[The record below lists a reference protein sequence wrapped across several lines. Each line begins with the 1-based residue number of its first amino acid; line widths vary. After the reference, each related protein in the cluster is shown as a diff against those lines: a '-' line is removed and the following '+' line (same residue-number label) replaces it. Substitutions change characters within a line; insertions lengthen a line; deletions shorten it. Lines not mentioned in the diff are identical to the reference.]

1 VTDSIAFQHPSAS
14 VFHSLAH
21 IMSLVDD
28 KEYEQA
34 VAAVAEAKRLYGC
47 RVSDMELAQPLDI
60 ASSAQRDLLARKLA
74 DDPRF
79 KFVHDAVH
87 FGRALSC
94 ASDPSTCS
102 KGLALSRQTAVIEFY
117 NSDEWRAAAD
127 ARFNPAA
134 PVRKGMCTFCPDKPA
149 AVLLSQAPG
158 DTSCCSCAKP
168 MTHAYLERNTK
179 KRPVPLCCERCPR
192 APWAVE
198 VESDAD
204 YTSDSD
210 DYKEMRLQVRRKVLH
225 AEITERN
232 YKACFCGF
240 ERDSEDVK
248 LSRLE

>member
-1 VTDSIAFQHPSAS
+1 
-14 VFHSLAH
+14 
-21 IMSLVDD
+21 MSLVDD

-47 RVSDMELAQPLDI
+47 RVSDAELAQPLDI
-60 ASSAQRDLLARKLA
+60 ASSAQRDLLARKMA

-94 ASDPSTCS
+94 ASDPLTLS
-102 KGLALSRQTAVIEFY
+102 KGLAVQWSCETAVTEFY

-134 PVRKGMCTFCPDKPA
+134 PVRKGMCTFCPEKPA

-198 VESDAD
+198 VESDAV

-210 DYKEMRLQVRRKVLH
+210 DYKEMRPREVRRKVLH

-240 ERDSEDVK
+240 ERYSEDVK
-248 LSRLE
+248 LSRVE